1 MIQERKWSSVI
12 STKIDKNLAIIQIMW
27 LSLLMRITIVNQSI
41 WLVVELVGVILCL
54 TYTFT
59 NLKYFRKK
67 ALLLVMLFTAAY
79 LLSSLLNRSYNGRL
93 TTYTGFIFACKVFIY
108 FAVPWIAI
116 GKKGSKRVV
125 QASWNCLM
133 FYWIPSIIT
142 VFAQGRNVIDNAN
155 DVYFIGNKFNV
166 AYLNVVMLCLLLFL
180 NNERKENCSR
190 SFVLKINSKKIG
202 VFLFYAMIVF
212 IDYYMKAYTGLFMI
226 LFILILAILSRYLQ
240 FRIAKKW
247 SGFLNFIG
255 KPLIV
260 TISVVASGL
269 VAIILEA
276 IMNIPTIGA
285 YLASIGKTGNILSRT
300 LIYKNLAEII
310 ERKPLIGYGYGS
322 AIVSRYFGPNAQ
334 NGLAQVMIYTGILGT
349 FLMLLITFYCCKAG
363 GQSKGSQS
371 AAFLYAIYAFIL
383 SATVEITYGGTFFI
397 LLAFY
402 CACGWEKRLSRGDI
416 YE

>member
-1 MIQERKWSSVI
+1 MNIKVD
-12 STKIDKNLAIIQIMW
+12 IDLAVVQIMW
-27 LSLLMRITIVNQSI
+27 LFLMMEITLVDQSVWMI
-41 WLVVELVGVILCL
+41 VELTGCMLCTIYVI
-54 TYTFT
+54 T
-59 NLKYFRKK
+59 NIKYVPRN
-67 ALLLVMLFTAAY
+67 ALMLVIALAMSY
-79 LLSSLLNRSYNGRL
+79 LVSTLVNREYNGPWI
-93 TTYTGFIFACKVFIY
+93 TYTGVEFTWKIILY
-108 FAVPWIAI
+108 FTVSWIAI
-116 GKKGSKRVV
+116 KKRGSNNIAK
-125 QASWNCLM
+125 ASWNCLM
-133 FYWIPSIIT
+133 LYWVPSIIT

-155 DVYFIGNKFNV
+155 NVYFIGNKFNV

-363 GQSKGSQS
+363 RQSKGSQS

-402 CACGWEKRLSRGDI
+402 CACGWEKKLSRGDM

>member
-1 MIQERKWSSVI
+1 MNIKVD
-12 STKIDKNLAIIQIMW
+12 IDLAAVQIMW
-27 LSLLMRITIVNQSI
+27 LFLMMKIT
-41 WLVVELVGVILCL
+41 LVGQSVWMIFELTGCMLCTIYVI
-54 TYTFT
+54 T
-59 NLKYFRKK
+59 NIKYVPRN
-67 ALLLVMLFTAAY
+67 ALMLVIALAMSY
-79 LLSSLLNRSYNGRL
+79 LVSTLVNREYNGPWI
-93 TTYTGFIFACKVFIY
+93 TYTGVEFTWKIILY
-108 FAVPWIAI
+108 FTVSWIAI
-116 GKKGSKRVV
+116 KKRGSNNIAK
-125 QASWNCLM
+125 ASWNCLM
-133 FYWIPSIIT
+133 LYWVPSIIT

-155 DVYFIGNKFNV
+155 NVYFIGNKFNV

-180 NNERKENCSR
+180 NNERKEYCSR
-190 SFVLKINSKKIG
+190 SFVLKINSKKIE
-202 VFLFYAMIVF
+202 VFLFYTIIVS

-363 GQSKGSQS
+363 WQSKGSQS
-371 AAFLYAIYAFIL
+371 VAFLYAIYAFIL

-402 CACGWEKRLSRGDI
+402 CACGWAKKLNRGDM

>member
-1 MIQERKWSSVI
+1 MNIKVDI
-12 STKIDKNLAIIQIMW
+12 NLAAVQIMW
-27 LSLLMRITIVNQSI
+27 LFLMMKIT
-41 WLVVELVGVILCL
+41 LVGQSVWMIFELTGCMLCTIYVI
-54 TYTFT
+54 T
-59 NLKYFRKK
+59 NIKYVPRN
-67 ALLLVMLFTAAY
+67 ALMLVIALAMSY
-79 LLSSLLNRSYNGRL
+79 LVSTLVNREYNGPWI
-93 TTYTGFIFACKVFIY
+93 TYTGVEFTWKIILY
-108 FAVPWIAI
+108 FTVSWIAI
-116 GKKGSKRVV
+116 KKRGSNNIAK
-125 QASWNCLM
+125 ASWNCLM
-133 FYWIPSIIT
+133 LYWVPSIIT

-155 DVYFIGNKFNV
+155 NVYFIGNKFNV

-190 SFVLKINSKKIG
+190 SFALKINSKKIG

-363 GQSKGSQS
+363 EQSKGSQS

>member
-1 MIQERKWSSVI
+1 MNIKVDI
-12 STKIDKNLAIIQIMW
+12 NLAAVQIMW
-27 LSLLMRITIVNQSI
+27 LFLMMKIT
-41 WLVVELVGVILCL
+41 LVGQSVWMIFELTVCMLCTIYVI
-54 TYTFT
+54 T
-59 NLKYFRKK
+59 NIKYVPRN
-67 ALLLVMLFTAAY
+67 ALMLVIALAMSY
-79 LLSSLLNRSYNGRL
+79 LVSTLVNREYNGPWI
-93 TTYTGFIFACKVFIY
+93 TYTGVEFTWKIILY
-108 FAVPWIAI
+108 FTVSWIAI
-116 GKKGSKRVV
+116 KKRGSNNIAK
-125 QASWNCLM
+125 ASWNCLM
-133 FYWIPSIIT
+133 LYWVPSIIT

-155 DVYFIGNKFNV
+155 NVYFIGNKFNV

-285 YLASIGKTGNILSRT
+285 YLASIGKTENILSRT

-363 GQSKGSQS
+363 RQSKGSQS

-402 CACGWEKRLSRGDI
+402 CACGWEKKLSRGDM

>member
-1 MIQERKWSSVI
+1 MI

-27 LSLLMRITIVNQSI
+27 LSLLMRITIINQNI
-41 WLVVELVGVILCL
+41 WLVVEIVGVILCL

-59 NLKYFRKK
+59 NLKYLKK
-67 ALLLVMLFTAAY
+67 NGLLLVMLFAAAY
-79 LLSSLLNRSYNGRL
+79 LISSLLNRSYNGRL
-93 TTYTGFIFACKVFIY
+93 TTYTGFIFSCKVFIY

-116 GKKGSKRVV
+116 RKKGCRRIV

-133 FYWIPSIIT
+133 LYWVPSIIT
-142 VFAQGRNVIDNAN
+142 VFVQGRNVIDNAN
-155 DVYFIGNKFNV
+155 NVYFIGNKFNV

-180 NNERKENCSR
+180 NNEKKENHSHGL
-190 SFVLKINSKKIG
+190 VLKISSKKNK
-202 VFLFYAMIVF
+202 VFLFYAIIVF

-247 SGFLNFIG
+247 SGFVNFIG
-255 KPLIV
+255 KPLVV

-276 IMNIPTIGA
+276 IMNMPTIGA

-310 ERKPLIGYGYGS
+310 ERRPWIGYGYGS

-349 FLMLLITFYCCKAG
+349 FLMLLMTFYCCKAGG

-402 CACGWEKRLSRGDI
+402 CAYGWEKKLNRGDM

>member
-1 MIQERKWSSVI
+1 MNIKVDI
-12 STKIDKNLAIIQIMW
+12 NLAAVQIMW
-27 LSLLMRITIVNQSI
+27 LFLMMKIT
-41 WLVVELVGVILCL
+41 LVGQSVWMIFELTGCMLCTIYVI
-54 TYTFT
+54 T
-59 NLKYFRKK
+59 NIKYVPRN
-67 ALLLVMLFTAAY
+67 ALMLVIALAMSY
-79 LLSSLLNRSYNGRL
+79 LVATLVNREYNGPWI
-93 TTYTGFIFACKVFIY
+93 TYTGVEFTWKIILY
-108 FAVPWIAI
+108 FTVSWIAI
-116 GKKGSKRVV
+116 KKRGSNNIAK
-125 QASWNCLM
+125 ASWNCLM
-133 FYWIPSIIT
+133 LYWVPSIIT

-155 DVYFIGNKFNV
+155 NVYFIGNKFNV

-363 GQSKGSQS
+363 RQSKGSQS

-402 CACGWEKRLSRGDI
+402 CACGWEKKLSGGDM

>member
-1 MIQERKWSSVI
+1 MNIKVD
-12 STKIDKNLAIIQIMW
+12 IDLAAVQIMW
-27 LSLLMRITIVNQSI
+27 LFLMMKIT
-41 WLVVELVGVILCL
+41 LVGQSVWMIFELTGCMLCTIYVI
-54 TYTFT
+54 T
-59 NLKYFRKK
+59 NIKYVPRN
-67 ALLLVMLFTAAY
+67 ALMLVIALAMSY
-79 LLSSLLNRSYNGRL
+79 LVSTLVNREYNGPWI
-93 TTYTGFIFACKVFIY
+93 TYTGVEFTWKIILY
-108 FAVPWIAI
+108 FTVSWIAI
-116 GKKGSKRVV
+116 KKRGSNNIAK
-125 QASWNCLM
+125 ASWNCLM
-133 FYWIPSIIT
+133 LYWVPSIIT

-155 DVYFIGNKFNV
+155 NVYFIGNKFNV

-180 NNERKENCSR
+180 NNERKEYCSR
-190 SFVLKINSKKIG
+190 SFVLKINSKKIE
-202 VFLFYAMIVF
+202 VFLFYTIIVS

-310 ERKPLIGYGYGS
+310 ERKPLIGYGYGT

-334 NGLAQVMIYTGILGT
+334 NGLAQIMIYTGILGT
-349 FLMLLITFYCCKAG
+349 FLMLLMTFYCCKVG
-363 GQSKGSQS
+363 ERQSKSSQT
-371 AAFLYAIYAFIL
+371 AALLYAIYAFIL
-383 SATVEITYGGTFFI
+383 SATVEITYGSTFFI

-402 CACGWEKRLSRGDI
+402 CACGWEKKLSRGDM

>member
-1 MIQERKWSSVI
+1 MIS
-12 STKIDKNLAIIQIMW
+12 IDKNLAIIQIMW
-27 LSLLMRITIVNQSI
+27 LSLLMRITIVNQNI

-59 NLKYFRKK
+59 NLKYFRKN

-79 LLSSLLNRSYNGRL
+79 LLSSLIIRSYNGRL

-133 FYWIPSIIT
+133 LYWVPSIIT

-155 DVYFIGNKFNV
+155 NVYFIGNKFNV
-166 AYLNVVMLCLLLFL
+166 AYLNVVMLCFLLFL
-180 NNERKENCSR
+180 NSERKENCSR

-226 LFILILAILSRYLQ
+226 LFILILAILSRCLQ
-240 FRIAKKW
+240 FRSAKKW

-255 KPLIV
+255 KPLAV
-260 TISVVASGL
+260 TIAVVVSGL
-269 VAIILEA
+269 VAISLEA

-285 YLASIGKTGNILSRT
+285 YLESIGKTGNILSRT

-310 ERKPLIGYGYGS
+310 ERKPLIGYGYGT

-334 NGLAQVMIYTGILGT
+334 NGLAQIMIYTGILGT
-349 FLMLLITFYCCKAG
+349 FLMLLMTFYCCKVG
-363 GQSKGSQS
+363 ERQSKSSQT
-371 AAFLYAIYAFIL
+371 AALLYAIYAFIL
-383 SATVEITYGGTFFI
+383 SATVEITYGSTFFI

-402 CACGWEKRLSRGDI
+402 CACGWEKKLSRGDM